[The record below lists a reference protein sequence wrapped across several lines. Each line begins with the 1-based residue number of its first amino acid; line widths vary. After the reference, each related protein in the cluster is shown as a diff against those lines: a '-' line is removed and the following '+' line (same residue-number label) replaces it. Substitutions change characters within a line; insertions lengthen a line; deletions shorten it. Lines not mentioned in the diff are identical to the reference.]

1 MPLKLNPNKLML
13 KTLATLIKICTL
25 WVFMLTTP
33 LTKAVELEKVNVSG
47 FPNAKVLPIYIGV
60 GQGIFE
66 KYQLQVN
73 LTLTD
78 SSSQQRQDL
87 AMGRVDVVHSALDN
101 ALAMIEVAKK
111 DVVIVSG
118 GDGGMNEFFVKP
130 GISSFADL
138 KGKTII
144 VDAVDTAYALQAKK
158 ILLSFG
164 LKEGLD
170 YKVKPAG
177 AIVYR
182 YKALIEDPSNSAAIL
197 NLPFNIQAQ
206 ELGLKSLGRL
216 VDLLG
221 PYQAVGTFVMRDW
234 ATKHSDVMTRYLRA
248 YIESL
253 RWIKD
258 PQHKAVCVAILKEK
272 LNLSDY
278 AANRTYEMLNE
289 EGFGFNVDA
298 RLDQQGFKNM
308 LSLRREIQSS
318 EAKSDQAMESFVDLS
333 YYNQAIQGLK

>member
-1 MPLKLNPNKLML
+1 ML
-13 KTLATLIKICTL
+13 QNTRKLIKLLSTVLLCSASL
-25 WVFMLTTP
+25 LSQS
-33 LTKAVELEKVNVSG
+33 AELEKVRVSG

-66 KYQLQVN
+66 KHGLQINLN
-73 LTLTD
+73 LTE
-78 SSSQQRQDL
+78 SSNQQRQDL
-87 AMGRVDVVHSALDN
+87 AAGRIDVVHSALDN
-101 ALAMIEVAKK
+101 ALAMIEVARE

-118 GDGGMNEFFVKP
+118 GDGGMNEFFVQA

-164 LKEGLD
+164 LKEGID
-170 YKVKPAG
+170 YKIKPAG

-182 YKALIEDPSNSAAIL
+182 YKALIEDTNNAAAIL

-234 ATKHSDVMTRYLRA
+234 ATKHPEILTRYLKA

-258 PQHKAVCVAILKEK
+258 PQHKSVCVAVLKEK
-272 LNLSDY
+272 LKLSDF

-289 EGFGFNVDA
+289 EGFGFNIDA

-308 LSLRREIQSS
+308 LALRQEIQSTQAKKS
-318 EAKSDQAMESFVDLS
+318 ESNESFVDLT
-333 YYNQAIQGLK
+333 YYNKAIEELK